1 MQRGYVYLILMFLC
15 WPIHQS
21 FAQASFN
28 FCGFSYDES
37 RSHGGL
43 FEQLKDLDQCRPGMG
58 LVWRVRF
65 DPNRSDPTH
74 IAALVCDF
82 SKNVI
87 HEARRTHSNLHREDS
102 RYSLL
107 QMKM

>member
-1 MQRGYVYLILMFLC
+1 MRRRFSYLILMLLC

-43 FEQLKDLDQCRPGMG
+43 FEQLKDLDQCKPGKG

-65 DPNRSDPTH
+65 DPKRSDPSH

-82 SKNVI
+82 SKQILI
-87 HEARRTHSNLHREDS
+87 HEAQGQHTVTCVVRDAPQFS
-102 RYSLL
+102 Y
-107 QMKM
+107 